1 MEFLVEL
8 LQYPFMQRAVI
19 CGVAISICAALI
31 GVILVLKRYSMIGH
45 SLGEVGFA
53 AISLALVFNLPDIYV
68 TIPIVILAAFIIL
81 IVSQKKGERGEVA
94 IALVSAGALAF
105 GVILTS
111 ITNGFNIDVYN
122 YMFGSILTMSIQ
134 DVITSVV
141 LSIILIIMY
150 TIFYNRL
157 FSVTYDEKY
166 AKACGINITFY
177 QFLIALFTAV
187 VVVIGMKLMGTL
199 LISSLIVFP
208 AIISKKLTKS
218 FKGMAI
224 MSVCISV
231 ICFISGLFISALL
244 DLPTGASIVIIY
256 IVVLLISSIWKRIV
270 K

>member
-177 QFLIALFTAV
+177 QFLIALFTAI

-218 FKGMAI
+218 FKGMAV

-231 ICFISGLFISALL
+231 ICFISG
-244 DLPTGASIVIIY
+244 
-256 IVVLLISSIWKRIV
+256 
-270 K
+270 

>member
-1 MEFLVEL
+1 MKFRSL
-8 LQYPFMQRAVI
+8 F
-19 CGVAISICAALI
+19 
-31 GVILVLKRYSMIGH
+31 LVLKRYSMIGH

-157 FSVTYDEKY
+157 F
-166 AKACGINITFY
+166 C
-177 QFLIALFTAV
+177 
-187 VVVIGMKLMGTL
+187 
-199 LISSLIVFP
+199 
-208 AIISKKLTKS
+208 
-218 FKGMAI
+218 
-224 MSVCISV
+224 
-231 ICFISGLFISALL
+231 
-244 DLPTGASIVIIY
+244 
-256 IVVLLISSIWKRIV
+256 
-270 K
+270 